1 MSRIPLIAVLAGA
14 CWAGIAL
21 AGADPKTLP
30 IKLVTHRVK
39 FEKLQPL
46 IIERG
51 SLESAN
57 SSDIV
62 CRVRAPAQGTM
73 VATTIKRVLVED
85 GSQVK
90 KGDVL
95 VELDDSALQEQ
106 LPARKIALDKAEADK
121 VQAEENY
128 KIVLSQNTSDVKA
141 AELTLELTQL
151 DLEKYLKGGR
161 EQLLRDL
168 KSRLL
173 LTEADVEQWT
183 ETLDQAEKK
192 FKQNEVP
199 PSEVRTV
206 RLRLQAARLALE
218 KSQQDLQ
225 LFEKY
230 SRARTETDLR
240 GKAAEGE
247 RAVEHVKQQ
256 AKGKENVAR
265 LEAEAKKT
273 IYQQELA
280 RFKDIED
287 EIKKCKIVAPQDG
300 MVVYYVPE
308 QVRFGGAQQS
318 VVAQGEP
325 VREGQKLMTIP
336 DLSKMQLVIR
346 VPEALVTQVRPGL
359 PAVLRVDAFPDRA
372 LRGTVRQVATTPSAT
387 DWLASDQKVYRTV
400 IAIDGDTAS
409 FRPGMSAAVTI
420 PLGKERS
427 DVLAVPA
434 RALVGRGG
442 MGKTVSCLV
451 LTADG
456 PEEREVV
463 LGPRNELT
471 AEIAS
476 GLREG
481 DEVIVN
487 PQLLLHDIRD
497 RIRFLRSGRPATRRG
512 E

>member
-1 MSRIPLIAVLAGA
+1 MFAALAAIAWWCGT
-14 CWAGIAL
+14 AL
-21 AGADPKTLP
+21 AGDDSKSLP
-30 IKLVTHRVK
+30 IKLVTHKVK

-46 IIERG
+46 IVERG

-62 CRVRAPAQGTM
+62 CRVRAPAQGAM

-85 GSQVK
+85 GAQVK

-106 LPARKIALDKAEADK
+106 LQVRRIALDKAEADK

-128 KIVLSQNTSDVKA
+128 KIALSQNTSDIKT

-173 LTEADVEQWT
+173 LAEADVEQWT
-183 ETLDQAEKK
+183 EALEHAERKL
-192 FKQNEVP
+192 KQKEVPENEV
-199 PSEVRTV
+199 RAV

-230 SRARTETDLR
+230 SRPRTETDLR
-240 GKAAEGE
+240 GKAAEAE
-247 RAVEHVKQQ
+247 RALEHAKQQ
-256 AKGKENVAR
+256 AKGKESVAR

-273 IYQQELA
+273 VYQQELT
-280 RFKDIED
+280 RFKEIAD
-287 EIKKCKIVAPQDG
+287 EIKKCKLVAPQDG

-308 QVRFGGAQQS
+308 QVRFGASQQYI
-318 VVAQGEP
+318 VAQGEP
-325 VREGQKLMTIP
+325 VREGQKLMSIP
-336 DLSKMQLVIR
+336 DLSKMQVVIR

-387 DWLASDQKVYRTV
+387 DWLTADEKVYRTV

-420 PLGKERS
+420 PLGKERN

-434 RALVGRGG
+434 RALIGRGG
-442 MGKTVSCLV
+442 IGRTVSCLV

-463 LGPRNELT
+463 LGLRNELT

-487 PQLLLHDIRD
+487 PQLLLHEIRD
-497 RIRFLRSGRPATRRG
+497 RIRFLRSGRPAARRG